1 MQNWRIKTSLF
12 LNYFVF
18 AMLLNSVGTVIMQ
31 VQRNFGINETSASV
45 LEAFKDMSVA
55 ITSFL
60 VASFVV
66 RVGYKKTMLLGLA
79 FVTIVCA
86 IIPSLS
92 SFAMTKI
99 LFATVGASFAL
110 IKVSVMA
117 TIGLVTKDNKEHT
130 SFMSFLESFFM
141 VGVLAGNLVFAAF
154 VDDLNPSS
162 VKWFNVYYLL
172 AGIAAFAFVL
182 LLSSPLDESV
192 VKKEL
197 PKSPADDVVE
207 MIRLFMVPAVLVFI
221 VSAFFYVLI
230 EQSIGSW
237 LPTFNKDI
245 LKMKPS
251 LAIQMASIMAG
262 AIALGRFLSGIF
274 LRKFKW
280 FTVLSFSLLGAA
292 SVVLL
297 MPQLLKSVTGIAV
310 TSVWHAPVVAFVF
323 PLIGFFLAP
332 IYPAINSVIL
342 TTLPKRMHAPMGGL
356 IVIFSALGG
365 STGSIITGFM
375 FQHYGGQTA
384 FMFSLL
390 PICILMIALFL
401 LMRFQKKAIETTDST
416 LQPTL

>member
-1 MQNWRIKTSLF
+1 MQNWRIKASLF

-31 VQRNFGINETSASV
+31 VQRNFKILETSASV
-45 LEAFKDMSVA
+45 LEAFKDLSVA

-66 RVGYKKTMLLGLA
+66 RLGYKKTMLLGLA

-86 IIPSLS
+86 LMPSLS
-92 SFAMTKI
+92 SFAMTKV
-99 LFATVGASFAL
+99 LFATVGVSFAL

-117 TIGLVTKDNKEHT
+117 TIGLVTKGDKEHT

-141 VGVLAGNLVFAAF
+141 IGVLTGNLIFASF
-154 VDDLNPSS
+154 VDDQNPMS
-162 VKWFNVYYLL
+162 VKWFNVYYVMS
-172 AGIAAFAFVL
+172 AIAAFAFL
-182 LLSSPLDESV
+182 LLFTSPLDESE
-192 VKKEL
+192 VKKEI
-197 PKSPADDVVE
+197 PKHPADDVVE
-207 MIRLFMVPAVLVFI
+207 MLRLFVIPAVLVFV

-245 LKMKPS
+245 LKMTPS
-251 LAIQMASIMAG
+251 LAIQMSTIMAG
-262 AIALGRFLSGIF
+262 SIALGRFLSGIF
-274 LRKFKW
+274 LRNFKW
-280 FTVLSFSLLGAA
+280 FTVLSISLIGAA
-292 SVVLL
+292 AVVLL
-297 MPQLLKSVTGIAV
+297 MPQLIKSVTGVEV
-310 TSVWHAPVVAFVF
+310 TSIWHAPVVAFVF

-342 TTLPKRMHAPMGGL
+342 TTLPKHLHAPMGGL

-365 STGSIITGFM
+365 STGSIITGYM

-384 FMFSLL
+384 FTSSLV
-390 PICILMIALFL
+390 PIGILMMALFA
-401 LMRFQKKAIETTDST
+401 LMRLQKKAIASKNTT
-416 LQPTL
+416 LNPV